1 MQQKSVPV
9 RHARFRLA
17 WAVLFLASA
26 HHALA
31 SEPYVLSVSD
41 KISVKV
47 VEWKASASTFSELTA
62 LGGEYTIG
70 ADGLASFPFIGTE
83 QGAGKTTAELAAT
96 LSTELQQSL
105 GLTVAPDVT
114 VEIAAYGPIYV
125 TGDINTP
132 GEYPFA
138 PGLTVVKAL
147 SLAGG
152 ERRTA
157 DAAQRAER
165 EVLTTSG
172 TLDVLRDE
180 HMRLLVR
187 RARLDAELAG
197 DEAVTLPPEL
207 QDQASATGLV
217 SAENAILHARQR
229 QLSAQTT
236 SLNEEIALLLRE
248 IETFEQKRIAMQR
261 QLERAQE
268 QLDKI
273 NALSEDGLALASR
286 VTSLETNVSDLEG
299 RLLDIDTAS
308 LQARQDIATAE
319 RELAELADV
328 RTSELSLERQ
338 TADGEIAALALRI
351 ANQEALLGEAAL
363 YAGVELSARE
373 QQPSYSYQIIRGSE
387 EIPAELGTPVQTGDV
402 VVARLE
408 LAPRP

>member
-1 MQQKSVPV
+1 MRQKSVPM
-9 RHARFRLA
+9 RQAPFHLG
-17 WAVLFLASA
+17 WAVLFLAFGGN
-26 HHALA
+26 ALA

-47 VEWKASASTFSELTA
+47 VEWKASASTFNELTA
-62 LGGEYTIG
+62 LGGEYIIG
-70 ADGLASFPFIGTE
+70 ADGFAAFPFIGTE
-83 QGAGKTTAELAAT
+83 QGAGKTTAELAAI

-165 EVLTTSG
+165 EILTNSG
-172 TLDVLRDE
+172 ALDVLREE

-197 DEAVTLPPEL
+197 AEVVTLPPEL
-207 QDQASATGLV
+207 DGVENAKALIG
-217 SAENAILHARQR
+217 AEDAILHARQR

-236 SLNEEIALLLRE
+236 SLNEEIALLRRE
-248 IETFEQKRIAMQR
+248 IETFEQKRITMQR

-319 RELAELADV
+319 RELAELGDV

-338 TADGEIAALALRI
+338 TIDGEIAALALKI
-351 ANQEALLGEAAL
+351 SNQEALLGEAAL
-363 YAGVELSARE
+363 YAGVELSAS
-373 QQPSYSYQIIRGSE
+373 QNQPSYTYQIIRGSE
-387 EIPAELGTPVQTGDV
+387 EIAAELGTPVQTGDV
-402 VVARLE
+402 VLARLAV
-408 LAPRP
+408 AP